1 MLQSMEPKSFA
12 IINSEKI
19 KQVHKHLPHIKPG
32 NTSGSCCTKCFY
44 INEPGNNFCTNCGY
58 PLHKGETLL
67 LYQFRNK
74 QRKELLRQSIY
85 SVQVARV
92 LLYIIAAFFTVGIG
106 FLFGNLD
113 NRFFLVFLM
122 LASSALFF
130 LIARWSLSRPFTAL
144 LTGFV
149 IIVTFSTIAVFGE
162 FTNNIF
168 TYEQLIYTIAVGSVS
183 ILICFF
189 LLRGVRGA
197 YKADLIN
204 EEMHIN

>member
-1 MLQSMEPKSFA
+1 MEPKSFA

-149 IIVTFSTIAVFGE
+149 IIVTFSTIAIFGE
-162 FTNNIF
+162 FTNTF
-168 TYEQLIYTIAVGSVS
+168 TSVQGVYTIAVSA
-183 ILICFF
+183 LISYF

>member
-1 MLQSMEPKSFA
+1 MELRSFA
-12 IINSEKI
+12 IINREKI

-85 SVQVARV
+85 SVRIARA

>member
-1 MLQSMEPKSFA
+1 MLQSMEGKSIA

-19 KQVHKHLPHIKPG
+19 KQVHKHLPHIKPRD
-32 NTSGSCCTKCFY
+32 TSASCCIKCFY
-44 INEPGNNFCTNCGY
+44 INETANNFCTNCGY

-67 LYQFRNK
+67 FYQFRNK
-74 QRKELLRQSIY
+74 QRKELLRQSMY

-92 LLYIIAAFFTVGIG
+92 LLYVIAAFFTVGIG

-130 LIARWSLSRPFTAL
+130 LIARWSLYKPFTAL
-144 LTGFV
+144 LTGFM
-149 IIVTFSTIAVFGE
+149 IIVTFSTIAIFGE
-162 FTNNIF
+162 LANTFTSV
-168 TYEQLIYTIAVGSVS
+168 QGVYTIALSA
-183 ILICFF
+183 LISYF
-189 LLRGVRGA
+189 LLKGVRGA

-204 EEMHIN
+204 DEMHIN

>member
-1 MLQSMEPKSFA
+1 MELRSFA

-19 KQVHKHLPHIKPG
+19 KQVQKHLPHIKPG

-149 IIVTFSTIAVFGE
+149 IIVTFSTIAIFGE
-162 FTNNIF
+162 FTNTF
-168 TYEQLIYTIAVGSVS
+168 TSVQGVYTIAVSA
-183 ILICFF
+183 LISYF